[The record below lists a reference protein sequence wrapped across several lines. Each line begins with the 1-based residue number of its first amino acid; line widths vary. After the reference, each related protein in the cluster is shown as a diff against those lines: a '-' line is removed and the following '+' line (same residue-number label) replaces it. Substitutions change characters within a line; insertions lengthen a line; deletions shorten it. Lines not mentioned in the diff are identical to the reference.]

1 MSKTDKDNKHT
12 PKHPISY
19 KCPER
24 NCDYCNAKAKENR
37 SSREKRSIEDQL
49 KN

>member
-12 PKHPISY
+12 PKHAKSY

-37 SSREKRSIEDQL
+37 SSRENRAIEDQL

>member
-12 PKHPISY
+12 PKHANSY

-24 NCDYCNAKAKENR
+24 DCDYCHAIAKENR
-37 SSREKRSIEDQL
+37 SSREYRAIEDQL